1 MATPENDSPLSSSE
15 AESAFVPSKPPT
27 DSSQPSQLSK
37 TPISNPDATSISNNN
52 NVSSALSDPLAA
64 IGSMWTGW
72 MSTASVPDGPD
83 MPDTATPEERDQM
96 ASAATTANEW
106 LEGAGRV
113 WESAVKDVGSKL
125 KSAAEGVDTSALE
138 EQVDVIRKR
147 SGRFVEDVSKS
158 VQNINLSLDQAE
170 LQKRA
175 EVISSSTRNLLD
187 KASQSLSQ
195 GRQEA
200 MEIFVDADP
209 NSTSSGSA
217 GRGGN
222 ISVSPWDRAALP
234 QSEHKYADSLR
245 QEMLKIV
252 VDSIYSKKKRT
263 DLFLSGVAESNKFEF
278 DFNSKSGMA
287 MAALESD
294 KNMRRLRAGLVP
306 GKMKEDLFWT
316 TYFYHV
322 HRVRQTLVANQGVMP
337 EISTEDDEDAAA
349 LFAEDDED
357 EELAALDSPLSRP
370 AAPTVKMGSNDT
382 QKTKASGDGQR
393 NWEDEIDAAFDDDE

>member
-1 MATPENDSPLSSSE
+1 
-15 AESAFVPSKPPT
+15 
-27 DSSQPSQLSK
+27 
-37 TPISNPDATSISNNN
+37 
-52 NVSSALSDPLAA
+52 
-64 IGSMWTGW
+64 
-72 MSTASVPDGPD
+72 MSTAAVPDSGD
-83 MPDTATPEERDQM
+83 MPVPATQEENDQV
-96 ASAATTANEW
+96 AAAAATANEW
-106 LEGAGRV
+106 LEGAGRM

-125 KSAAEGVDTSALE
+125 KSAAEGVDTTAIG
-138 EQVDVIRKR
+138 EQVDVIRKK

-158 VQNINLSLDQAE
+158 VQNMNLSLDQAE

-175 EVISSSTRNLLD
+175 EVISSSTKILLD
-187 KASQSLSQ
+187 KASQSLAQ

-209 NSTSSGSA
+209 TAAASGGSSSE
-217 GRGGN
+217 RGAKM
-222 ISVSPWDRAALP
+222 SVSPWDKAALP
-234 QSEHKYADSLR
+234 ESEHKYADALR

-263 DLFLSGVAESNKFEF
+263 DLFLSGSAESNRFEF
-278 DFNSKSGMA
+278 NFDANSGMA

-322 HRVRQTLVANQGVMP
+322 HRVRQTLVANQGIMP
-337 EISTEDDEDAAA
+337 EVAADDDDDPAA
-349 LFAEDDED
+349 LFAEDDDD
-357 EELAALDSPLSRP
+357 EELAALNSPTLRP
-370 AAPTVKMGSNDT
+370 PAPSAKASSTETQTVKPSI
-382 QKTKASGDGQR
+382 DGQR